1 MPDPRSLYFH
11 EDDDSQI
18 ELLPLAAWAHCER
31 TLAQLHDFAEAHFD
45 GSGYTDLMVR
55 PEAPQSLGDLGLAME
70 PVEAAAAARFPAYA
84 EVWTGYSSSRTPCPM
99 LRAWGEHDF
108 ALFADHREGRIE
120 ALWLSHERWAPEQAP
135 AIAALLRALPKSGE
149 LLLVDWP
156 WGHLF
161 ALSDAP
167 ALERWL
173 AERTAPW
180 E

>member
-1 MPDPRSLYFH
+1 MSEPRSLYFH

-31 TLAQLHDFAEAHFD
+31 SLAQSHDFAAAHFD
-45 GSGYTDLMVR
+45 GSGYTDLMIR
-55 PEAPQSLGDLGLAME
+55 PDAPQSLADLGMTVE
-70 PVEAAAAARFPAYA
+70 QVEAAAAARFPAYA
-84 EVWTGYSSSRTPCPM
+84 EVSTGYSSFSAPCPM

-108 ALFADHREGRIE
+108 ALFADQRDGRIQ
-120 ALWLSHERWAPEQAP
+120 ALWLSHERWSPEQAP
-135 AIAALLRALPKSGE
+135 AIAALLRSLPGAGE